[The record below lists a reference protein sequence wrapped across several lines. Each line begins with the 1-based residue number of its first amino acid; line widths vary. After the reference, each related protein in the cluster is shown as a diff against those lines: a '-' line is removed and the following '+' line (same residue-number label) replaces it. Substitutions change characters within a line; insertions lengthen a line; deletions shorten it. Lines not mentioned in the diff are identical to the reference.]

1 MRVRVQRPALAAA
14 TNNMTKIYST
24 PTCVYC
30 KTLKGYLKKNEIE
43 FEDIDVSKDEKQLQ
57 KMIKDSGQMGVPV
70 VDIDEEII
78 IGFDKQKIDELLK
91 INKQ

>member
-1 MRVRVQRPALAAA
+1 MI
-14 TNNMTKIYST
+14 TKVYST

-30 KTLKGYLKKNEIE
+30 KTLKGYLKNHNVE

-70 VDIDEEII
+70 VDIDGEVIT
-78 IGFDKQKIDELLK
+78 GFDKAKIDSLLK
-91 INKQ
+91 LNQ